1 MVYRQVSETNNKLK
15 IISEQLPHILEQY
28 KKYFIFYHK
37 NPEIEEYQQ
46 FYVQYKSQIEQLN
59 SQLGRMST
67 EIQGNI
73 QKVNKRVDIANF
85 QIKDKKKEF
94 AELIKNFEH
103 YQDSLQGAEQMI
115 DDYKSLYNKQYYK
128 NVQLIIGIIF
138 IFLITGK
145 IMSKK

>member
-1 MVYRQVSETNNKLK
+1 MVFRQVSETNKKLQ
-15 IISEQLPHILEQY
+15 IIEEQLPHILEQY
-28 KKYFIFYHK
+28 KKYFIFYNK
-37 NPEIEEYQQ
+37 NPEVAEYQQ
-46 FYVQYKSQIEQLN
+46 FYVQYKTQIEQLN

-67 EIQGNI
+67 DIQSNI
-73 QKVNKRVDIANF
+73 QKVNKSVNKANF

-115 DDYKSLYNKQYYK
+115 DDYKTLYNKQYYK
-128 NVQLIIGIIF
+128 NVQLVVGILF

-145 IMSKK
+145 LMSQK